1 MVGMNASNTADFPSR
16 SLEMASWKTA
26 VGNVA
31 AILVAIPFLV
41 AGIYHALDPFGVR
54 RLFEEIL
61 VWPQISLALV
71 LAVSVGDMFA
81 GGLLLVPRYRR
92 IGAWLAAALLIIY
105 MSYFAYHYNQLVG
118 VECSCFPWVKR
129 AIGPGFFAGDAA
141 ILVGAIVAGLWS
153 SSRPWQGVR
162 TAVVMLA
169 AMAVFTGLSY
179 GYAASHLSGTKA
191 PDTITVEGKPYS
203 LQHGKILLFFYD
215 PHCSH
220 CDAAATGMAK
230 LHWKSDVNIIAI
242 PTNDARFAAGFL
254 HDTGLKAQTSTD
266 LDMLKKVF
274 PFPGDP
280 PYGVAIEDGRMTGPV
295 SQYEG
300 DEPAGTLRKL
310 GYID

>member
-1 MVGMNASNTADFPSR
+1 MNASNTADFSAR
-16 SLEMASWKTA
+16 SLEMASWKSA
-26 VGNVA
+26 VGNIA

-41 AGIYHALDPFGVR
+41 AGIYHALDPFGVQ
-54 RLFEEIL
+54 RLFEEVL
-61 VWPQISLALV
+61 VWPQISLPLV

-92 IGAWLAAALLIIY
+92 IGAWFAAALLTIY

-129 AIGPGFFAGDAA
+129 AIGPGFFAGDGA

-153 SSRPWQGVR
+153 SWRSMRSIR
-162 TAVVMLA
+162 TAFIMLVTIA
-169 AMAVFTGLSY
+169 AFTGLSY
-179 GYAASHLSGTKA
+179 GYAFTHLSGTKA
-191 PDTITVEGKPYS
+191 PETITVEGKPYS

-230 LHWKSDVNIIAI
+230 LHWKDNVNIIAI
-242 PTNDARFAAGFL
+242 PTNDSRFAAAFL
-254 HDTGLKAQTSTD
+254 HDTGLKAHTSTD
-266 LDMLKKVF
+266 LALLTKVF
-274 PFPGDP
+274 PLPGDP
-280 PYGVAIEDGRMTGPV
+280 PYGVAIESGRMTGPV
-295 SQYEG
+295 THFEG
-300 DEPAGTLRKL
+300 SEPADTLRKL